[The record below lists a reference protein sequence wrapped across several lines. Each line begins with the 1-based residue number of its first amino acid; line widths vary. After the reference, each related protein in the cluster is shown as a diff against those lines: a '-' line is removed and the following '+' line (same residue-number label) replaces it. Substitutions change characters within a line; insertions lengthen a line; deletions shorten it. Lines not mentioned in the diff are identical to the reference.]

1 MKFCPNCGTQ
11 TEPGATNCFNCGF
24 ALPQPKAPSPTK
36 QPHNPTPTK
45 FDDYPVGVQDDH
57 NSLTEQSE
65 SSSPLTGLITTIIIV
80 TIIIALIIF
89 IF

>member
-24 ALPQPKAPSPTK
+24 ALPQPKTASPTN
-36 QPHNPTPTK
+36 QSSGPTPTK
-45 FDDYPVGVQDDH
+45 FDDYPVGVQEDTTPATTNDDSH
-57 NSLTEQSE
+57 ALTW
-65 SSSPLTGLITTIIIV
+65 LITAIIIV
-80 TIIIALIIF
+80 TVVIALLIF